1 MAVKPWSGV
10 RNVIQMGQS
19 CAQMK
24 HLLNKPAHP
33 SKDPEDCLNMNIFTP
48 SIRIDGHRPVIVY
61 VHGGSF
67 SSGSNADYPPNYLLE
82 RDIVLVVPNYRVDAL
97 GMINLCLIVYIFY
110 FAACVMQVRF
120 LFR

>member
-97 GMINLCLIVYIFY
+97 GMIEFLLDCLHFY

-120 LFR
+120 

>member
-19 CAQMK
+19 CAQLK
-24 HLLNKPAHP
+24 HLLNKPVHP
-33 SKDPEDCLNMNIFTP
+33 SKDPEDCLNINIFTP

-97 GMINLCLIVYIFY
+97 GMTNLCSNYLH
-110 FAACVMQVRF
+110 F
-120 LFR
+120 LFRRLRLRK